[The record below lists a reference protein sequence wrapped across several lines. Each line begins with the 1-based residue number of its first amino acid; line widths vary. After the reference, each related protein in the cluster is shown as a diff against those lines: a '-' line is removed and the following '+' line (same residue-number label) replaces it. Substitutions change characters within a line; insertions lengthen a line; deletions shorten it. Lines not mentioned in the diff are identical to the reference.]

1 MQMIEMKEVITMKK
15 FYEKYRK
22 KWWFWFIVV
31 SIVVTVVDNIALLFY
46 NPQPN
51 LDSIRQ
57 QAQAIDEEEK
67 KAKYT
72 VPNGEVIDVDI
83 YHSDEYGGIDVVEIV
98 VEESIKSTVSE
109 TIEQNYDNVYSLVN
123 KQGIVNYDM
132 FKYKAIAHK
141 KNGEEVTIMSF
152 TVLPE
157 NMKTLSKMMD
167 STYISVAINLY
178 TTDLYRNEKGSSY
191 QQ

>member
-1 MQMIEMKEVITMKK
+1 MQMIEMKEVIAMKK

-132 FKYKAIAHK
+132 FKYKAIIHK

-191 QQ
+191 Q

>member
-132 FKYKAIAHK
+132 FKYKAITYK

-191 QQ
+191 Q

>member
-1 MQMIEMKEVITMKK
+1 MKEVITMKK

-132 FKYKAIAHK
+132 FKYKAITHK

-191 QQ
+191 Q

>member
-1 MQMIEMKEVITMKK
+1 MKEVITMKK

-191 QQ
+191 Q

>member
-191 QQ
+191 H

>member
-1 MQMIEMKEVITMKK
+1 MKEVITMKK

-31 SIVVTVVDNIALLFY
+31 AIVVTVVDNIALLFY

-109 TIEQNYDNVYSLVN
+109 TIEQNYDNVYCLVN

-132 FKYKAIAHK
+132 FKYKAITYK

-191 QQ
+191 Q

>member
-191 QQ
+191 Q